1 MSTKSLSVPNRY
13 LPGAIIWTLLITISC
28 LISVDSFG
36 GEHGIGIDIPN
47 SDKLVHFLFY
57 FIFTLLW
64 YRSFKA
70 MDLWPLKKIK
80 IIVFVFAASY
90 GILIE
95 ICQGVFTSYR
105 SADVLDA
112 VANAS
117 GSAFGILTMWLLERN
132 KNTNRSLR

>member
-1 MSTKSLSVPNRY
+1 MPNRF
-13 LPGAIIWTLLITISC
+13 LLGAVTWTFFITVSC

-47 SDKLVHFLFY
+47 SDKFVHFLFY

-64 YRSFKA
+64 YRCFKA
-70 MDLWPLKKIK
+70 MDWWPLRKTK
-80 IIVFVFAASY
+80 IIVFMFAVSY

-112 VANAS
+112 VANTS